1 MTVKTA
7 LAIAIFFIFTAIAP
21 QPVSVIDF
29 VKIKNN
35 KREEAFYFYNNN
47 WKVYRE
53 IALKRGQISSYQIL
67 LTRPENS
74 SYDIMLVTTYKD
86 SIQQKNSEA
95 NFAEIIKAERPNGPK
110 LLNDAKPADFRETV
124 SNVIADLSAPD

>member
-1 MTVKTA
+1 MIAKTA
-7 LAIAIFFIFTAIAP
+7 CAIAIWLIFTAAAP

-35 KREEAFYFYNNN
+35 KREEALYFYHNN

-53 IALKRGQISSYQIL
+53 IALKKGYISSYNML
-67 LTRPENS
+67 LTRPGSS
-74 SYDIMLVTTYKD
+74 SYDIMLITTYKD

-110 LLNDAKPADFRETV
+110 LLNDIKPADFRETV
-124 SNVIADLSAPD
+124 SGVTVDVAASD